1 VPHKPSKKGGWVST
15 VTTDTVAVPLGTMTK
30 EPEEMADILLA
41 HNKFPGNYGS
51 INRYIQFYLN
61 RGGKGIPADR
71 YEKCRKAMEIIRR
84 RRDEDLR

>member
-1 VPHKPSKKGGWVST
+1 MPHKPSKKGGWVNT

-41 HNKFPGNYGS
+41 HNQYPGVHGS

-61 RGGKGIPADR
+61 RGGKGISKER
-71 YEKCRKAMEIIRR
+71 YEKCRQAMEIIRKR
-84 RRDEDLR
+84 KDASGS